1 MKRIE
6 WIAGLIVLV
15 ALMVCASTRGDTAAG
30 PVTTPL
36 LQGVGIDQKL
46 GTRLPADITFAD
58 DDGRRVS
65 LGDLEAAANGK
76 PIIVALVYLRCPSLC
91 TVVLNDTL
99 NAIRVVPQNLGEQYN
114 VWTISFDPKEG
125 SDLASEKK
133 KGYVASY
140 LRTRPTVNTAANGWH
155 FLTGDAVNIARFTS
169 AVGFHY
175 KWDEGTQQYIH
186 PAGILILTP
195 EGKIARYFFGVDY
208 DPTDLRLSLVEA
220 SNGKIGSLTDKLLL
234 FCYHYDPSTGKYG
247 LVIAKNLQLG
257 AAVTLIVLGFGVVSL
272 WRIDRRRTRAGLRIA
287 ASVAAKGGGG

>member
-1 MKRIE
+1 MTRRHLLSLSIT
-6 WIAGLIVLV
+6 IAFF
-15 ALMVCASTRGDTAAG
+15 ALSTFSRADNAPAT
-30 PVTTPL
+30 PTTPL
-36 LQGVGIDQKL
+36 LQGIGIDQKL
-46 GTRLPADITFAD
+46 GAQVPPDIAFND
-58 DDGRRVS
+58 DDGRRVT
-65 LGDLEAAANGK
+65 LADLESRANGK

-125 SDLASEKK
+125 PSLASEKK
-133 KGYVASY
+133 NGYVASY
-140 LRTRPTVNTAANGWH
+140 VRTRPHVNTAAAGWH
-155 FLTGDAVNIARFTS
+155 FLTGDALNIARFTS
-169 AVGFHY
+169 AVGFRY

-247 LVIAKNLQLG
+247 LVIARTLQVG
-257 AAVTLIVLGFGVVSL
+257 AAITLISLGLGFYLL
-272 WRIDRRRTRAGLRIA
+272 WRIDRRRTKAGLALA
-287 ASVAAKGGGG
+287 ASLAHPGGAG